1 MNVSNYE
8 SQKHRY
14 VLKKKDVFLQK
25 WRKNF
30 KGYND
35 KLANISLWGNIPN
48 STHKQRGVDLEKKM
62 LKLHVNSKSIF
73 GEDVTSGLSADLYQC
88 FHSRNTHY
96 FCVLC
101 SNKIVFCF
109 VICEIILKCNIL
121 TPYPNSQREYVA
133 VKKWEKGFQDSSKLK
148 GICQKKQCMGEKYE
162 W

>member
-1 MNVSNYE
+1 MLATMKVRNIDTCWKRKMYFYKNEEKISKDIMINWLTFHYE
-8 SQKHRY
+8 ET
-14 VLKKKDVFLQK
+14 
-25 WRKNF
+25 
-30 KGYND
+30 
-35 KLANISLWGNIPN
+35 SLILPTSKEGLTW
-48 STHKQRGVDLEKKM
+48 KKKM